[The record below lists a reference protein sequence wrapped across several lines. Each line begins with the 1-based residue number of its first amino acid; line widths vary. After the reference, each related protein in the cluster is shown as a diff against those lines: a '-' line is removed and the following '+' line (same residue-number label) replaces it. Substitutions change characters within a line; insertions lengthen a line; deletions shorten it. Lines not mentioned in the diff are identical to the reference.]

1 MQKREVLSGRKTNQ
15 ITINIMQQPTVNIIG
30 AGPAGLNAAISLAK
44 LEIKVNLFEKQDKP
58 GGHLSH
64 WHSLFPNMYDAK
76 TLLKST
82 INNIKHP
89 NIKLYTSKNI
99 KQIKRQNN
107 QWTISSD
114 QNQEYTSD
122 AVIITSGFNLFDATK
137 KEEYGYG
144 IYPQVITSLELEQMF
159 NKRSKWPFSEEI
171 EAPKAGFVHC
181 VGSRDTKCG
190 NNWCSKV
197 CCVKA
202 VKQAIEFKKLFPKA
216 EVNCFYMDLRMF
228 GKGYE
233 ELYMK
238 AQVDYNIQ
246 FVRGRLSEASPANGN
261 KVNIKAEDT
270 LMNRPLKQNL
280 DMLVL
285 MVGMTPA
292 ILLNKQ
298 SEHIDFVKPKFQQGF
313 ITPVDNYQS
322 IISQDTPGVFAA
334 GTCKGPASL
343 IDVIQDAKATA
354 FEVLEYLKKEKEK
367 KAEILEKF
375 NMICAH

>member
-1 MQKREVLSGRKTNQ
+1 
-15 ITINIMQQPTVNIIG
+15 MQQPTVSIIG

-44 LEIKVNLFEKQDKP
+44 MEIRVNLFEKQVKP
-58 GGHLSH
+58 GGQLSH
-64 WHSLFPNMYDAK
+64 WHTLFPDMYDAK

-82 INNIKHP
+82 INEISHP
-89 NIKLYTSKNI
+89 HIKLYTTVNI
-99 KQIKRQNN
+99 RQIKRQNN
-107 QWTISSD
+107 QWIISSD
-114 QNQEYTSD
+114 GNQEFISD

-159 NKRSKWPFSEEI
+159 NGRREWPFSKDI

-202 VKQAIEFKKLFPKA
+202 VKQAIEFKKQFPKA
-216 EVNCFYMDLRMF
+216 EVSCFYMDLRMF

-238 AQVDYNIQ
+238 AQVDFNIQ
-246 FVRGRLSEASPANGN
+246 FIRGRLSEASPSNGN
-261 KVNIKAEDT
+261 KVHVKAEDT

-292 ILLNKQ
+292 IWLNQ
-298 SEHIDFVKPKFQQGF
+298 HAERIDFEKPKFKQGF
-313 ITPVDNYQS
+313 INPVENYQS
-322 IISQDTPGVFAA
+322 TIYQNTPGVFAA

-354 FEVLEYLKKEKEK
+354 FEVFAYLKKEKQNV
-367 KAEILEKF
+367 EILEKTT
-375 NMICAH
+375 